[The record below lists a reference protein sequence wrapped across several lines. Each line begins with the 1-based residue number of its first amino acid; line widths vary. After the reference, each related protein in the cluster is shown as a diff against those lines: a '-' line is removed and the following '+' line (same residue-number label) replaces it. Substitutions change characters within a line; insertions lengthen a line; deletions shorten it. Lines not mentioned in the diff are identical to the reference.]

1 MNDDAPDEGDVIWL
15 TLDPT
20 LGHEQQGRRP
30 FLVLTPRGYNQ
41 KTSLVLGCPITSK
54 SKGYPFEVRVSGV
67 DALAGVALADQL
79 KSLDWRV
86 RRAEIAG
93 RVDVATTDAVRS
105 LVKRLLAIR

>member
-41 KTSLVLGCPITSK
+41 KTSLVLGCPIASK

-67 DALAGVALADQL
+67 DGLAGVALADQL

-86 RRAEIAG
+86 RKAEIAG
-93 RVDVATTDAVRS
+93 KVDGATTDAVRS
-105 LVKRLLAIR
+105 LVKRLLAIS